1 MYALYSWVRTLP
13 SVEEQGDE
21 AVITYC
27 QEQNELALEA
37 IRQTLE

>member
-1 MYALYSWVRTLP
+1 
-13 SVEEQGDE
+13 
-21 AVITYC
+21 VITYC

>member
-1 MYALYSWVRTLP
+1 MLCTVGRGHFT
-13 SVEEQGDE
+13 VEEQGDE